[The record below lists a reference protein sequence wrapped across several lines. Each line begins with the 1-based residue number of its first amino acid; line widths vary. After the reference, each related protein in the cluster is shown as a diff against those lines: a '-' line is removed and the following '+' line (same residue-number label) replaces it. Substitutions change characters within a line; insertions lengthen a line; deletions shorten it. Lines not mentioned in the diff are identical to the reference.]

1 MLQFDEKEL
10 QEVVNA
16 IIKKENEFPISK
28 TVEERKDF
36 LYDIIVGNFLDEEL
50 VFQLRCKLIELV
62 LQK

>member
-10 QEVVNA
+10 QEVVNV
-16 IIKKENEFPISK
+16 IIKKEKEFPISK